1 MKVAFSPNSVRRV
14 FFCYLAGLCFVFMM
28 VLPVAARSSSGSAI
42 VSADQASSTTKDQK
56 PAKKTKKQA
65 KADKKAAKSAI
76 SAEEEAAKPVGKAG
90 KKAKKP
96 TAPAEEEAAKPTS
109 RVDKKAAKKTSSSKG
124 EKVAKPASQAEEQAD
139 KPMSKAGKK
148 AAKPTSQ
155 ETEEAAKPVVKAGKK
170 AKKPAAPAEEE
181 AVAKPAGKVGK
192 KSKNQAD
199 KNAAKDTSGTDE
211 EIARPTGKAD
221 KKALKLAAKPGKK
234 SKKHVSRA
242 SKAAQ
247 KAQTARIKL
256 AFQAS
261 AELRPMAQQLA
272 ALRTSAAYAGVT
284 KYAHEHTGDAASAA
298 YLALGHAALLDRHY
312 AEAVANFRQS
322 LQAGGELADYAD
334 FLGARANHEAGNDAA
349 AEELLHGFAQRYP
362 DSIFISEAPELEANV
377 LLGMKDTAGARQVLA
392 AASDTE
398 AASRPGY
405 QLAEGEVLFA
415 LGETAAAESL
425 YKRLLMTHPLS
436 SEAGIARAKLTTMG
450 ATLTM
455 AELRSLGDA
464 YYKAG
469 HYEDASEQYRAL
481 IRQTS
486 LDDESRNG
494 FAVAVA
500 ACDLKLKRLTTAE
513 ATALADTPDEN
524 GARRLYLLMEL
535 ARNRNDL
542 DEQKRIVTEM
552 ESRFPQ
558 SSWLAEA
565 LLSSGNMYLLRHEYA
580 QATVYYSALATSFPS
595 GKNASAAHWKAG
607 WLSYRQGLYAD
618 AARLF
623 DEQIQLY
630 PGTTEAASAL
640 YWRGRLYET
649 QEHNPARAAANYRTV
664 IRAYQHYFYAQMARK
679 RLAALDATQAGA
691 QETAQ
696 PVSAPQLDR
705 FQAPQVP
712 VLMEDFPTDSPHLAK
727 AHLLA
732 NAGLND
738 YIAEEIAADP
748 DSSSWSALAEA
759 QIYTSYGE
767 TFRALRSLKR
777 ALPYSASAPIPA
789 IPLAYWRILYPQP
802 WWETIKA
809 EAAKNNVDPYL
820 VASLIRQESE
830 FNPSAVSRAN
840 AYGLMQVLPPEG
852 RELARQEGMSHF
864 ETFQLLDPATNI
876 RLGTRYLRQTL
887 DKFGGV
893 TEYALAAYN
902 AGGSRVVD
910 WQAAGPYQG
919 IDEFVESIPFTETRG
934 YVESILRNM
943 EMYRAIDDYASSHG
957 KPVAGTSR

>member
-1 MKVAFSPNSVRRV
+1 
-14 FFCYLAGLCFVFMM
+14 MM
-28 VLPVAARSSSGSAI
+28 LLPVSGRSSGVSAI
-42 VSADQASSTTKDQK
+42 ASADPAALTTKEDRA
-56 PAKKTKKQA
+56 AKKAAKKQA
-65 KADKKAAKSAI
+65 KVDKKAAEPASEAEKKAVKPASASDKKPAKPAAKSSKKPA
-76 SAEEEAAKPVGKAG
+76 SQEPEALAKPAGKTGKKAAKPANQETVEAAKPAAKAG
-90 KKAKKP
+90 KKASKP
-96 TAPAEEEAAKPTS
+96 AAPAEEDAAVKPASKAGKKSKKSTSQAGRNAAKDSSETEEEAAKPT
-109 RVDKKAAKKTSSSKG
+109 
-124 EKVAKPASQAEEQAD
+124 
-139 KPMSKAGKK
+139 
-148 AAKPTSQ
+148 
-155 ETEEAAKPVVKAGKK
+155 
-170 AKKPAAPAEEE
+170 
-181 AVAKPAGKVGK
+181 GKV
-192 KSKNQAD
+192 
-199 KNAAKDTSGTDE
+199 
-211 EIARPTGKAD
+211 D
-221 KKALKLAAKPGKK
+221 KKALKLAAKPDKK

-247 KAQTARIKL
+247 KAQAARIRQ
-256 AFQAS
+256 AFVAS

-272 ALRTSAAYAGVT
+272 ALRTPAAYAGVT
-284 KYAHEHTGDAASAA
+284 QYAHTHPGEAASAA
-298 YLALGHAALLDRHY
+298 YLALGHASLLDKHY
-312 AEAVANFRQS
+312 AEAAADFRQAR
-322 LQAGGELADYAD
+322 QAGEELADYAD
-334 FLGARANHEAGNDAA
+334 FLGARANHELNNDAA

-362 DSIFISEAPELEANV
+362 ESIFASQAPELEAVV
-377 LLGMKDTAGARQVLA
+377 LLGMKDTAGARQALA
-392 AASDTE
+392 AASETD

-405 QLAEGEVLFA
+405 QLAEGQVLSA
-415 LGETAAAESL
+415 LGETAMAESI
-425 YKRLLMTHPLS
+425 YKRLLMAHPLTA
-436 SEAGIARAKLTTMG
+436 EAGSARAKLAAMG
-450 ATLTM
+450 ATLTA

-469 HYEDASEQYRAL
+469 HYGDASEQYRAL
-481 IRQTS
+481 LRQTS
-486 LDDESRNG
+486 PEDATRNG
-494 FAVAVA
+494 FAVAAA

-580 QATVYYSALATSFPS
+580 QATVYYSALATSFPA
-595 GKNASAAHWKAG
+595 GKDASAAHWKAG

-618 AARLF
+618 AAHLF
-623 DEQIQLY
+623 DEQIRLY

-649 QEHNPARAAANYRTV
+649 QEHNPTRAAANYRTV

-679 RLAALDATQAGA
+679 RLAALEASPVAEQTAA
-691 QETAQ
+691 QT
-696 PVSAPQLDR
+696 VSASQLDR

-712 VLMEDFPTDSPHLAK
+712 VLMENFPTDSPHLAK

-738 YIAEEIAADP
+738 YIAQEIAADP

-777 ALPYSASAPIPA
+777 ALPYSASAPISA
-789 IPLAYWRILYPQP
+789 IPLTYWRILYPQP

-840 AYGLMQVLPPEG
+840 AYGLMQILPPEG
-852 RELARQEGMSHF
+852 RELARQEGMSQF

-887 DKFGGV
+887 NKFGGV

-943 EMYRAIDDYASSHG
+943 EMYRAIDDYASSQG
-957 KPVAGTSR
+957 KSAGASR